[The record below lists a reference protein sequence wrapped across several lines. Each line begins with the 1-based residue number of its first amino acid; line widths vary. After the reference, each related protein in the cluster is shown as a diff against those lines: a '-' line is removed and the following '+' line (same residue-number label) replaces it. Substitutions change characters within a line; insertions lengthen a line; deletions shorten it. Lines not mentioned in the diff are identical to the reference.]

1 MRNGESIRASPGLSR
16 GGGIAERWDGVRPKQ
31 AQAERVLQ
39 RPPQAFD
46 QRDCVGVLPS
56 SERNARAFIS
66 ARAFKPRLTLIGS

>member
-1 MRNGESIRASPGLSR
+1 MR
-16 GGGIAERWDGVRPKQ
+16 AEVRVVNEAELDLCRQVFGHERPQQ
-31 AQAERVLQ
+31 AQAERVPQ

-46 QRDCVGVLPS
+46 QRDRVGVLPS